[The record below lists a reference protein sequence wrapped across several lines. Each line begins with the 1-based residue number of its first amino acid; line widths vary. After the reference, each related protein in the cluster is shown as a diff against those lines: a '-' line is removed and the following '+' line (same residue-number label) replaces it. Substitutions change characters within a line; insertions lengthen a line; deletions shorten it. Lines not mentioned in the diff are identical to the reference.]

1 LNDGYVIKT
10 ENLTKYYRDVKAL
23 ESLNLEVKSGIFGF
37 LGPNAAGKTTTIK
50 ILVGLVK
57 PTSGKAY
64 VMGFDAVEESLEIR
78 KRVGYL
84 PESPVFYEEL
94 SGWEYLDFIGRLK
107 GLKKE
112 QRKTEIRTLLEKV
125 GLLEQSKR
133 KIKGYSAGMLQR
145 LGFAQALLGDPDL
158 LILDEPTSNLDP
170 LGREDV
176 IRLIKDLGAEGKKI
190 FISSHILSEVERVC
204 EEVAI
209 LDNGRLIMQEKI
221 ETLRAKYPKASLQE
235 IFVDMIKKQKVN

>member
-1 LNDGYVIKT
+1 MIRV

-107 GLKKE
+107 GLKRHLPG
-112 QRKTEIRTLLEKV
+112 QFFYL
-125 GLLEQSKR
+125 
-133 KIKGYSAGMLQR
+133 
-145 LGFAQALLGDPDL
+145 
-158 LILDEPTSNLDP
+158 
-170 LGREDV
+170 
-176 IRLIKDLGAEGKKI
+176 
-190 FISSHILSEVERVC
+190 
-204 EEVAI
+204 
-209 LDNGRLIMQEKI
+209 
-221 ETLRAKYPKASLQE
+221 
-235 IFVDMIKKQKVN
+235 